1 MKTRKSRKAI
11 DAATDTP
18 DIDIDR
24 ITLLSDYILFQKC
37 QRDHERDETGKV
49 LVYLPQEV
57 QDATQ
62 WCQIVKIGPKCRYL
76 TNDMVQ
82 GTRMFMHIP
91 QHEEKKWNK
100 IAEDLFIISESLV
113 DKKKTE
119 LKPFVYVEES

>member
-1 MKTRKSRKAI
+1 MKTRKSQKAI
-11 DAATDTP
+11 DAETDTQ

-24 ITLLSDYILFQKC
+24 ITLLCDYILFQKC
-37 QRDHERDETGKV
+37 ERDHERDETGKV

-62 WCQIVKIGPKCRYL
+62 WCQIIKIGPKCRYL

>member
-1 MKTRKSRKAI
+1 MKTRKSRKLM
-11 DAATDTP
+11 DDATDTL
-18 DIDIDR
+18 DIDR
-24 ITLLSDYILFQKC
+24 VTLLSDYILFQKC
-37 QRDHERDETGKV
+37 ERDHERDETGKV

-62 WCQIVKIGPKCRYL
+62 WCQIIKIGPKCRYL

-91 QHEEKKWNK
+91 EYEQKGWHK
-100 IAEDLFIISESLV
+100 IAEDLFIVREKLMNT
-113 DKKKTE
+113 KNTE

>member
-1 MKTRKSRKAI
+1 MKTRKSRKLI
-11 DAATDTP
+11 DDATDTL
-18 DIDIDR
+18 DIDR

-37 QRDHERDETGKV
+37 ERDHERDETGKV

-62 WCQIVKIGPKCRYL
+62 WCQIIKIGPKCRYL

-91 QHEEKKWNK
+91 EDEQKGWHK